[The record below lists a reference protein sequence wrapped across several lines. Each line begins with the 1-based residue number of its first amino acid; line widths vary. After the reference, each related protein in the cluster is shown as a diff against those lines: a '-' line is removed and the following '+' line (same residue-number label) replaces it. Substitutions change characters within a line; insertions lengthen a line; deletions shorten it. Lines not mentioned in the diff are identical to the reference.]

1 MQKCLKLR
9 HNTTD
14 KNVSVL
20 SMRIAGVIITALGVL
35 AFVVSVLQMKD
46 NWRAVVQREEYL
58 AYKKKGCR
66 YIARRCVFILFTVLI
81 TPVAHLVQNRNK

>member
-9 HNTTD
+9 HSTTD

-66 YIARRCVFILFTVLI
+66 YIARRCVVILFTMFI